1 MKDGQTIAE
10 IMLVLFSYVKRREW
24 QFLHLKTITWFGRV
38 CDLVSDFIFF
48 SGFFANFFLFSV
60 NILVGF
66 LVVFLSCVGF
76 GHCFCVYVGLLLFC
90 FFNHMHLTF
99 RLT

>member
-66 LVVFLSCVGF
+66 LVVFVSILCGFWSLFLCVCWF
-76 GHCFCVYVGLLLFC
+76 VVVLF
-90 FFNHMHLTF
+90 F
-99 RLT
+99 